1 MSTLFQVSNNAY
13 YMQTYKLFYILFNR
27 LKISDY
33 CVHIFA
39 GKGIPNIRTQ
49 EKNRVAKVPARIVLN
64 PDEAI
69 SRYHAMGGQ
78 LTLVP
83 VFGADPLSPSHKII
97 RQQEFSRKY
106 PDSQQIF
113 QAAANGDESL
123 FRDGLKYFMSI
134 TKRIARSTT
143 LDQ

>member
-1 MSTLFQVSNNAY
+1 M
-13 YMQTYKLFYILFNR
+13 
-27 LKISDY
+27 
-33 CVHIFA
+33 HIFA

-83 VFGADPLSPSHKII
+83 VFGADPLSPSHKILLQQLYMYVSVYNTNKGLIVI
-97 RQQEFSRKY
+97 RKQK
-106 PDSQQIF
+106 
-113 QAAANGDESL
+113 
-123 FRDGLKYFMSI
+123 
-134 TKRIARSTT
+134 
-143 LDQ
+143 